1 MAFET
6 FPKNGAKGSRKVFS
20 GEMNGGDALTTRN
33 AREKREY
40 MKSGRMEYCSK
51 AQSSEKFKLGKEAP
65 GNTSKREYPS
75 GTHAAKK
82 FGTTV
87 SQGS

>member
-6 FPKNGAKGSRKVFS
+6 FAKNGQKGSRKVFS
-20 GEMNGGDALTTRN
+20 GETNGGDAMTNRN
-33 AREKREY
+33 NREKREY
-40 MKSGRMEYCSK
+40 MKSGRMENCAK
-51 AQSSEKFKLGKEAP
+51 AQSSEKFMLGKEAP

-75 GTHAAKK
+75 STHAAKK